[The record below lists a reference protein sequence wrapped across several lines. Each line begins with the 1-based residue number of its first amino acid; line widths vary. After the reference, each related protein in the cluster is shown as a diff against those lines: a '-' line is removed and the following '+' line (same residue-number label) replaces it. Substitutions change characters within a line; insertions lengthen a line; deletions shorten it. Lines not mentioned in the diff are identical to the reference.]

1 VKQRL
6 HEIVAQLRDWAH
18 QYYVLDQPSV
28 PDAEYDRVFQEL
40 LAIEAEHPEW
50 VSKESPS
57 QRVGAVPLDAFGSV
71 LHRQAMLSLNNAF
84 DEADVLAFDRR
95 LREALALDET
105 QALDEPSFYSCELK
119 YDGLAVS
126 LRYEDRVFVQGATR
140 GDGTRGENITENLR
154 TIRAIPL
161 KLPDHAPAT
170 LEVRGEV
177 LMYRKD
183 FDAMNRRQALAGEK
197 LFANPRNAAAGSL
210 RQLDPRM
217 TASRALRFFAYGI
230 TDEEPGPSDAAPE
243 TVDSRSLF
251 PVLHSA
257 MLDTLASFGFPVGRH
272 DVARDARGLLGFYE
286 SVAAQRATLPF
297 DIDGVV
303 YKLNDRRRYD
313 RVGYVARAPRFAV
326 AHKYPAQEALTELL
340 AIDIQ
345 VGRTGTL
352 TPVARLKPV
361 FVGGTTVSNATL
373 HNYSEIERKGL
384 RIGDIVVVRRAG
396 DVIPEVV
403 RPILEQ
409 RKPEVTARTEPAL
422 SAWKPA
428 LCPVCSS
435 ALEQGEGEIAWRC
448 SGGFFCPAQ
457 RKQGIT
463 HFAHRR
469 AMDIEGL
476 GEKLVEQLVDQHL
489 VKDPSDLYRLQR
501 DALIALERFGEKS
514 ADKLIGAI
522 EASKTQ
528 TFERFL
534 FGLGI
539 RHVGEEVARILAGD
553 YPDWMALH
561 GENWPELLRVKQENQ
576 SKRQKQK
583 SRVKKLAST
592 GADTNANA
600 DANSNSN
607 SKSNSNLSADAVLD
621 LSEQAVVPLE
631 GLGPEIFQSLQ
642 RYFENQANVEML
654 ERLSAAG
661 VKPPARR
668 ERSGPA
674 GEATLAGRMASD
686 QQDRALHVGA
696 TSVRLAAFAHRN
708 FVLTGTLPTLSRDQ
722 AADMIRNA
730 GGHVV
735 GSVSKNT
742 HVVIAGD
749 EAGSKLVKAVQLG
762 ITLWDE
768 AQLMKAL
775 TSEDSGSDK
784 T

>member
-6 HEIVAQLRDWAH
+6 QEIVAQLRDWAH

-28 PDAEYDRVFQEL
+28 PDAEYDRLFQEL
-40 LAIEAEHPEW
+40 LRIEAEHPEW
-50 VSKESPS
+50 VSQDSPS
-57 QRVGAVPLDAFGSV
+57 QRVGGAPLDSFGTV
-71 LHRQAMLSLNNAF
+71 AHRQAMLSLNNAF
-84 DEADVLAFDRR
+84 DEADVLSFDRR
-95 LREALALDET
+95 LREALALIAADEISP
-105 QALDEPSFYSCELK
+105 ALFYSCELK

-126 LRYEDRVFVQGATR
+126 LRYENRIFVLGATR
-140 GDGTRGENITENLR
+140 GDGSSGENITENLR
-154 TIRAIPL
+154 TVRAIPL
-161 KLPDHAPAT
+161 RLPDHAPAV

-183 FDAMNRRQALAGEK
+183 FDALNRRQELAGEK

-210 RQLDPRM
+210 RQLDPRV
-217 TASRALRFFAYGI
+217 TATRALRFFAYGI
-230 TDEEPGPSDAAPE
+230 ADEEQAPGVVSSSALDAQKVLP
-243 TVDSRSLF
+243 DS
-251 PVLHSA
+251 HSA
-257 MLDTLASFGFPVGRH
+257 MLDALASFGFPVGRH
-272 DVARDARGLLGFYE
+272 DVTSNARGLLNFYDA
-286 SVAAQRATLPF
+286 VAAQRPSLPF

-303 YKLNDRRRYD
+303 YKLNDRRLYE

-384 RIGDIVVVRRAG
+384 RVGDIVVVRRAG

-409 RKPEVTARTEPAL
+409 RRPEVSARTEPAL
-422 SAWKPA
+422 SAWKPVR
-428 LCPVCSS
+428 CPVCSS

-448 SGGFFCPAQ
+448 SGAFACPAQ

-489 VKDPSDLYRLQR
+489 VNDPSDLYRLSR
-501 DALIALERFGEKS
+501 ATLIALDRFGEKS
-514 ADKLIGAI
+514 AENLLRAI

-528 TFERFL
+528 TFDRFL

-539 RHVGEEVARILAGD
+539 RHVGEEVARVLARD
-553 YPDWMALH
+553 YSDWTALRD
-561 GENWPELLRVKQENQ
+561 ENWPDRLKQKQESQ
-576 SKRQKQK
+576 TKRQKEK
-583 SRVKKLAST
+583 ARLKKH
-592 GADTNANA
+592 ADSGSDFGSNTSP
-600 DANSNSN
+600 DAR
-607 SKSNSNLSADAVLD
+607 
-621 LSEQAVVPLE
+621 EPVVIPLE
-631 GLGPEIFQSLQ
+631 GLGTEIFQSLQ
-642 RYFENQANVEML
+642 RYFANQSNLEML
-654 ERLSAAG
+654 ERLSASGLNPRSRRDPNGLASLATAADGAG
-661 VKPPARR
+661 NIGSDALPLGTA
-668 ERSGPA
+668 S
-674 GEATLAGRMASD
+674 AGRVTYSE
-686 QQDRALHVGA
+686 
-696 TSVRLAAFAHRN
+696 AFVNRN

-722 AADMIRNA
+722 AAQMIRQA
-730 GGHVV
+730 GGHVA

-742 HVVIAGD
+742 HVVVAGV
-749 EAGSKLVKAVQLG
+749 EAGSKLAKAMQLG
-762 ITLWDE
+762 ITIWDE
-768 AQLMKAL
+768 AQLKNAL
-775 TSEDSGSDK
+775 GSEDSGNDK